1 MPPPIFLR
9 TGVSKSVTAA
19 SQQDLRVASQA
30 RHHTDRN
37 ASAAPR
43 SAFCRRLAEK
53 TLSDAS
59 LKLDEPSLTTLVPDF
74 EMGQLEDIVREGGT

>member
-1 MPPPIFLR
+1 MFVKQSDEETLHDFR
-9 TGVSKSVTAA
+9 TA

-37 ASAAPR
+37 ASDRTTVRILQKA
-43 SAFCRRLAEK
+43 RREE

-59 LKLDEPSLTTLVPDF
+59 LKLDEPSLTKLVPDF